1 MKLLKNL
8 LGTVLVLMI
17 AVITFFTWN
26 LIASLVSNYQS
37 LSMTSISSLPMVILM
52 CEIYVLLYATYDHVV
67 LKRKDAYFYKK
78 YSIILG
84 CFAIAGIITSILDG
98 TIVYHTFVGDYIL
111 AGFPLF
117 MLIIHAVLL
126 GISVYLL
133 IPSII
138 EICKEKPEKT
148 WKNPRFYGVRRVLVA
163 FMLMFALEKLG
174 GLVLLPIYWSSYDS
188 GYVVPF
194 LIQFLV
200 PTFLVAI
207 YFVDRQFKHD
217 KKLNIIL
224 LSSALGYT
232 ILSMFYM
239 LILCNVWKGFY
250 QNIANPLS
258 PILQLERLLTKPFGA
273 IILYAFCILY
283 SGINLTLNIV
293 RLAKEKKAPKE
304 EPKQE
309 EKVEEEPTQ
318 KAVA

>member
-1 MKLLKNL
+1 MRLLKNL
-8 LGTVLVLMI
+8 LGTALVLMI

-26 LIASLVSNYQS
+26 LIASFVSNYQS
-37 LSMTSISSLPMVILM
+37 LSVTSLSSLPMVVFM
-52 CEIYVLLYATYDHVV
+52 CELYIMLYAAYDHNV
-67 LKRKDAYFYKK
+67 LKRKDAYYYMK

-84 CFAIAGIITSILDG
+84 AFSIVGIAASIVDG
-98 TIVYHTFVGDYIL
+98 TLVYHTFTGDYIF

-117 MLIIHAVLL
+117 MLIVHAVLL

-138 EICKEKPEKT
+138 EIVKKNPEKPA
-148 WKNPRFYGVRRVLVA
+148 KNPKLLTLRRVLLA

-188 GYVVPF
+188 GYVVPM

-200 PTFLVAI
+200 PTYLFIAYMI
-207 YFVDRQFKHD
+207 DRQYKHD

-224 LSSALGYT
+224 LSIGFGYT
-232 ILSMFYM
+232 LLSMIYM

-250 QNIANPLS
+250 MNIANPLS
-258 PILQLERLLTKPFGA
+258 PIFQLERLLTKPLGA
-273 IILYAFCILY
+273 IILYAFCFLF
-283 SGINLTLNIV
+283 SGINLALNII
-293 RLAKEKKAPKE
+293 RYLKEKKAQPKAEEKKE
-304 EPKQE
+304 ESS
-309 EKVEEEPTQ
+309 Q

>member
-1 MKLLKNL
+1 MRLLKNL
-8 LGTVLVLMI
+8 LGTCLVLMI

-37 LSMTSISSLPMVILM
+37 LSMTSISSLPMVALM
-52 CEIYVLLYATYDHVV
+52 CMLYVMLYAAYDHNV
-67 LKRKDAYFYKK
+67 LKRKDAYFYLK

-84 CFAIAGIITSILDG
+84 CFAIVGIVTSILDG
-98 TIVYHTFVGDYIL
+98 TIVYHTFTGDYIF

-117 MLIIHAVLL
+117 MLIIHGIFL
-126 GISVYLL
+126 GISLYLL

-138 EICKEKPEKT
+138 EICKEKPEKPA
-148 WKNPRFYGVRRVLVA
+148 KNPRFFGVRRVLVA

-200 PTFLVAI
+200 PTFLVI
-207 YFVDRQFKHD
+207 CYFIDRQYKHD

-224 LSSALGYT
+224 LSSAFGYSL
-232 ILSMFYM
+232 LSMIYM
-239 LILCNVWKGFY
+239 LIICSVWKGFY
-250 QNIANPLS
+250 MNIANPLS

-273 IILYAFCILY
+273 IILYAFCFLY
-283 SGINLTLNIV
+283 SGINLVLNII
-293 RLAKEKKAPKE
+293 RYLKEKKAAPKE
-304 EPKQE
+304 EEP
-309 EKVEEEPTQ
+309 EEETTQ

>member
-78 YSIILG
+78 YSIILA
-84 CFAIAGIITSILDG
+84 CFAIAGIVTSVLDG
-98 TIVYHTFVGDYIL
+98 TIVYHSFVGDYIL

-138 EICKEKPEKT
+138 EIYKEKPEKT

-188 GYVVPF
+188 GYVV
-194 LIQFLV
+194 LV
-200 PTFLVAI
+200 RA
-207 YFVDRQFKHD
+207 
-217 KKLNIIL
+217 
-224 LSSALGYT
+224 T
-232 ILSMFYM
+232 I
-239 LILCNVWKGFY
+239 N
-250 QNIANPLS
+250 
-258 PILQLERLLTKPFGA
+258 PFGSYNGNRYYWGDIDDGLNSFLFLKERYSDA
-273 IILYAFCILY
+273 IHTGAYFEGYFFGECEEAPYSLYKLIARVDGNEWTYRIDEVVP
-283 SGINLTLNIV
+283 I
-293 RLAKEKKAPKE
+293 A
-304 EPKQE
+304 
-309 EKVEEEPTQ
+309 TQ
-318 KAVA
+318 NEIDSLFTGGGSISS

>member
-1 MKLLKNL
+1 MRLLKNL
-8 LGTVLVLMI
+8 LGTVIVLMI

-26 LIASLVSNYQS
+26 LLGSLISNYQS
-37 LSMTSISSLPMVILM
+37 LSMTSISSLPMVIFMIELF
-52 CEIYVLLYATYDHVV
+52 IILYAVFDHVV
-67 LKRKDAYFYKK
+67 LKRKDAYFYRK
-78 YSIILG
+78 YSLILG
-84 CFAIAGIITSILDG
+84 CFAIVGIVTSILDG
-98 TIVYHTFVGDYIL
+98 TIVYHTFVGDYIFF
-111 AGFPLF
+111 GFPLF
-117 MLIIHAVLL
+117 MLIIHAILL
-126 GISVYLL
+126 GISVYLA

-174 GLVLLPIYWSSYDS
+174 GLVLLPIYWSSYES

-232 ILSMFYM
+232 ILSMVYI

-258 PILQLERLLTKPFGA
+258 PIMQLERLLTKPFGA

-283 SGINLTLNIV
+283 SGINLTLNII
-293 RLAKEKKAPKE
+293 RLIKEKKAPKE
-304 EPKQE
+304 EE
-309 EKVEEEPTQ
+309 NTEKEPTQ